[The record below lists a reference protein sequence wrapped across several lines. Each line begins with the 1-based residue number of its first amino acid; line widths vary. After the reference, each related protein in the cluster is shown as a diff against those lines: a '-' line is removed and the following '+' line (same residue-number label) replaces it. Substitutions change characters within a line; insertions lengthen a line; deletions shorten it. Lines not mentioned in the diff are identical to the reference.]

1 MRVGL
6 EVLNRLPRPLSPDS
20 PMHAFL
26 VLATLLAAG
35 ARTGVKAKGGAT
47 PMMMAVIFNRAD
59 NVAALLEGGYDVKPE
74 LDMLRGIAA
83 SYPDILKMIEA
94 AAKK

>member
-1 MRVGL
+1 V
-6 EVLNRLPRPLSPDS
+6 NRADS
-20 PMHAFL
+20 NNAPPILHAAQYCETAA
-26 VLATLLAAG
+26 VRALLKAG
-35 ARTGVKAKGGAT
+35 ARTNVKAKGGAT

-74 LDMLRGIAA
+74 LDMLRSVAA
-83 SYPDILKMIEA
+83 SYPETLRMIEA